1 MNEVKIFGNVVFIDV
16 TEAAAD
22 AKKKKNQL
30 FVFSE
35 NNYPMKIR
43 TIADINSA
51 KMHGQRMY
59 IKGGMLPEELTKNYY
74 IVVGSKMPIDALEE
88 GDFKLFREL
97 VEMGYDVQAFTFSR
111 MMHPTEITSHID
123 SGNEHLLYVDKQT
136 YFKILKYI

>member
-1 MNEVKIFGNVVFIDV
+1 MNEVKIFGNIVFIDV

-43 TIADINSA
+43 TVADINSA

-59 IKGGMLPEELTKNYY
+59 IKVGKLPEELTKNYY
-74 IVVGSKMPIDALEE
+74 IVTGSKMAIDALEE
-88 GDFKLFREL
+88 GDLKLFREL
-97 VEMGYDVQAFTFSR
+97 VDMGYSVETFTYNR
-111 MMHPTEITSHID
+111 MMHLTAITGHLD
-123 SGNEHLLYVDKQT
+123 NGNEHLLYVDKQT
-136 YFKILKYI
+136 YFKVLKHI

>member
-1 MNEVKIFGNVVFIDV
+1 MNQVKIFGNVVFIDV

-35 NNYPMKIR
+35 LNYPMKIR

-51 KMHGQRMY
+51 NKHGQRMY

-97 VEMGYDVQAFTFSR
+97 VEMGYSVETFTYNR
-111 MMHPTEITSHID
+111 MMHPTAITGHLD
-123 SGNEHLLYVDKQT
+123 NGNEHLLYVDKQT